1 MTCVRDVYA
10 YIDSL
15 APFATAMEFDNAG
28 LLVGNGKENVT
39 KGLLSLDITPQAVER
54 AEEIGAQLIISHHPV
69 IFSPLRRLSPES
81 VPYRLVESGVAAICA
96 HTNLDMAAL
105 GVNHCL
111 AERLSLQNIHGVSE
125 YAPGASILWEG
136 DLPFPMAPKA
146 FALYVKE
153 RLGCEAVELAAG
165 RDHIKRVALCSG
177 AGAEYMAE
185 VEDAQAFLTGEAK
198 HHEWLAAHEK
208 GITLVVA
215 GHYSTEAVVLE
226 PLAALLRER
235 FEQVEWTVFTGEP
248 PMRFL

>member
-1 MTCVRDVYA
+1 MTYVRDVYS

-15 APFATAMEFDNAG
+15 APFATAMDFDNAG
-28 LLVGNGKENVT
+28 LLVGNGGEKVS
-39 KGLLSLDITPQAVER
+39 KGLLSLDITPQAVKR
-54 AEEIGAQLIISHHPV
+54 AEEIGAQLIVSHHPV

-81 VPYRLVESGVAAICA
+81 VPYRLVKSGIAAICA

-105 GVNHCL
+105 GVNYCL
-111 AERLSLQNIHGVSE
+111 AERLSLSNIRGISE
-125 YAPGASILWEG
+125 YLPGAFILWEG
-136 DLPFPMAPKA
+136 ELPSPMEPEA
-146 FALYVKE
+146 FGHYVKE

-165 RDHIKRVALCSG
+165 KEHVKTVALCSG

-185 VEDAQAFLTGEAK
+185 AEDAQAFLTGEAK
-198 HHEWLAAHEK
+198 HHEWLAAREK

-226 PLAALLRER
+226 PLASLLRER
-235 FEQVEWTVFTGEP
+235 FPEVEWEVFEGEP